1 MANLNPGAV
10 YRGPLFEGAFAYTP
24 PFYYEPGGGP
34 PYPTVD
40 AGEGALVA
48 GVQPGQSGI
57 AAGRF
62 GWANPANGVVLNSR
76 TTAQDQIGIVLP
88 RRVNWESCYWSLGSR
103 WLRSGYQCTVMSAG
117 AFWLKFPGGAFRGD
131 PVYADLVDGHAVS
144 GSIGGAELTKFFVT
158 FGCEPGGLGQVST
171 WAKFV

>member
-1 MANLNPGAV
+1 MSNLNPSQV
-10 YRGPLFEGAFAYTP
+10 NPGPIFEGAFAYLP
-24 PFYYEPGGGP
+24 PYYYEPGGGP
-34 PYPTVD
+34 PYPSVD

-62 GWANPANGVVLNSR
+62 GWANPASGVVLNSR
-76 TTAQDQIGIVLP
+76 TTAQDQIGIVIP
-88 RRVNWESCYWSLGSR
+88 RRANWESCYLNAGSR
-103 WLRSGYQCTVMSAG
+103 WLRKGYQMTLISAG
-117 AFWLKFPGGAFRGD
+117 AFWLRFPGGAFRGD

-144 GSIGGAELTKFFVT
+144 GIVSGAELTKFFVT
-158 FGCEPGGLGQVST
+158 CGCNPGALAQVST